1 MEIIKSFKCAI
12 KGIIYAIRNERNMRI
27 HTVASFCVFLFS
39 LFFEL
44 NLEKYILLL
53 FTCSFVIVCELVN
66 SALENLIDIC
76 AVDYNSKAKAAK
88 DIAAGFV
95 LLSACL
101 AVVVGILIFKDVK
114 GYINLWN
121 FLCAFPWVII
131 IVTIFSVL
139 LYCYIFMGPAE
150 IKNKIKSKILKYF
163 KKRSKNGK

>member
-1 MEIIKSFKCAI
+1 M
-12 KGIIYAIRNERNMRI
+12 
-27 HTVASFCVFLFS
+27 
-39 LFFEL
+39 
-44 NLEKYILLL
+44 
-53 FTCSFVIVCELVN
+53 TCSFVIVCELVN

-163 KKRSKNGK
+163 KKRRKNGK